1 MSEGNEATAR
11 IDEEI
16 LPFELGYLPEYFQK
30 KAALE
35 LNETP
40 ERKEQSIQE
49 LREFLERNKHTTG
62 LIFEDYSL
70 IEFLRVNKYNAV
82 KSFSQI
88 KAYVALRKKN
98 SQLFQNL
105 SYEWLVKTFYD
116 RTLTVLP
123 WRCPDGCTIII
134 VELENWNPET
144 FPLDQVKKAIFFYI
158 IQALREPMTQ
168 VNGIKAIIDVKSTN
182 INHLRYCTPSNLY
195 LIYYGLQIH
204 FHNDPKTLVNFFPK
218 AILPKYYG
226 GDLENFQMWDWLKRS
241 TTREKLNTLGGIRNW
256 PE

>member
-195 LIYYGLQIH
+195 LIYYGLQVNIH
-204 FHNDPKTLVNFFPK
+204 RTVSIFKKILIFH
-218 AILPKYYG
+218 Y
-226 GDLENFQMWDWLKRS
+226 
-241 TTREKLNTLGGIRNW
+241 
-256 PE
+256 